1 MLLLTLAGFASL
13 AVRHVIKDVLHSA
26 AVRQGAG
33 PHFPISLFSSLAFMC
48 VEQQDQL
55 LLDQLALL
63 RVGCGACRR
72 HCHTSAASQ
81 REHRCLLLR
90 RLLLEL
96 LHGQNRQ
103 INVKVVISY
112 QQFNSVTQKWC
123 QKGDNLFVNGIY
135 KNKCFVYSNI

>member
-33 PHFPISLFSSLAFMC
+33 PHFPISLFSSLALMC

-63 RVGCGACRR
+63 RVCCGACRR
-72 HCHTSAASQ
+72 HCHTSAAGQ
-81 REHRCLLLR
+81 WEHRCLLLR
-90 RLLLEL
+90 RLLL
-96 LHGQNRQ
+96 HGRNRQ

-135 KNKCFVYSNI
+135 KEKQEK